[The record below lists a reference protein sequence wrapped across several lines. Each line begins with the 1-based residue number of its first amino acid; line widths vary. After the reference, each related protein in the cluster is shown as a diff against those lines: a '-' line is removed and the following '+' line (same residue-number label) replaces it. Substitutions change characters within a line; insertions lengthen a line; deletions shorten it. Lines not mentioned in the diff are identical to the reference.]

1 LFITPQFSTLTRMK
15 ALPPVLATLTIVL
28 LLLSGYVAAYLW
40 MTDSFGTRTNT
51 RGYAVT
57 TKVELRF
64 YRHGWAK
71 MVFAPAAWVESRIIG
86 HEVQ

>member
-51 RGYAVT
+51 RGYAV
-57 TKVELRF
+57 
-64 YRHGWAK
+64 
-71 MVFAPAAWVESRIIG
+71 
-86 HEVQ
+86 